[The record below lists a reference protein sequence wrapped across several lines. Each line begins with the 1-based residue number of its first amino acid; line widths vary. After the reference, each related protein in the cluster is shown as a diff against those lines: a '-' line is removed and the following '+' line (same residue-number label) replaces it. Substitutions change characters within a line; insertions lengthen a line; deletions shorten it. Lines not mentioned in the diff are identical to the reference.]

1 MAQVMAMMQRK
12 GGATISEIMKA
23 MSWQRH
29 TVRGFVAGAMKK
41 AGRMVESFKPEGGER
56 TYRING
62 ITLLH
67 WPAPHCR
74 GGLSCF
80 CATVGPS

>member
-1 MAQVMAMMQRK
+1 M
-12 GGATISEIMKA
+12 
-23 MSWQRH
+23 
-29 TVRGFVAGAMKK
+29 RGFVAGAMKK
-41 AGRMVESFKPEGGER
+41 AGCMVESFKPEGGER

>member
-1 MAQVMAMMQRK
+1 LAAASGYRAGVSPTLSLNQER
-12 GGATISEIMKA
+12 GL
-23 MSWQRH
+23 

-41 AGRMVESFKPEGGER
+41 AGCMVESFKPEGGER